1 MSLLIAASVA
11 MLLLAAVIIVMPFVL
26 VRNRAKA
33 DALTN
38 TQLVRQRMTELER
51 EYEEGLLSA
60 EDKQAAIREL
70 KIALATEATDE
81 QRKSQGVGIV
91 AAIAGVVLVIVA
103 STVYVT
109 SNQMAKI
116 SHWQESYERLPE
128 LSKRVV
134 MEADQSI
141 TPQDLQDF
149 ALGLRTKLALDG
161 DDVTGWLLLGR
172 LHMSMGQL
180 ESALHAFE
188 KSHDMQPQNTSV
200 LDSYSQALMAATQ
213 QSGDDSYIQQAKPLL
228 ETLVALEPENIN
240 ARGMLAVVAGLLGDK
255 QTSLA
260 NWRYLASVVPEESP
274 MATQINMQI
283 AKLTGEEASQPAL
296 ASAEKS
302 ATRIDIS
309 VTIDSAL
316 KAKLPKQAYLFVFAQ
331 DADGTSRMPAA
342 VVRQPLD
349 QFPVSVTLSD
359 ENAMMPG
366 FTLSQLSKARLVA
379 RVSVDENVATAEGE
393 FQGEVLVE
401 LKPGEALTETIL
413 INKELL

>member
-11 MLLLAAVIIVMPFVL
+11 MLIFAAVIIVLPFVL

-60 EDKQAAIREL
+60 EDKQTAVKEL
-70 KIALATEATDE
+70 KIALATESTE
-81 QRKSQGVGIV
+81 QQDSSHKVGLT
-91 AAIAGVVLVIVA
+91 AAIAGVVLVVGA
-103 STVYVT
+103 SIVYV
-109 SNQMAKI
+109 SANQMAKI

-141 TPQDLQDF
+141 TPQDIQDF

-172 LHMSMGQL
+172 LHMTMGQL

-188 KSHDMQPQNTSV
+188 KSYAMQPRNTSV
-200 LDSYSQALMAATQ
+200 LDSYSQALMSATQ
-213 QSGDDSYIQQAKPLL
+213 QSGDDSYIRQAKPIL

-240 ARGMLAVVAGLLGDK
+240 ARGMLAVVAGLLNDK

-260 NWRYLASVVPEESP
+260 NWRYLASRVPPESP
-274 MATQINMQI
+274 MATQIKGQI
-283 AKLTGEEASQPAL
+283 AKLTGEEVAQTEAA
-296 ASAEKS
+296 ASAES
-302 ATRIDIS
+302 ATRIDVN
-309 VTIDSAL
+309 VTIDSTL
-316 KAKLPKQAYLFVFAQ
+316 MAKLPEQAYLFVFAQ
-331 DADGTSRMPAA
+331 DAESASRMPAA
-342 VVRQPLD
+342 VVRQPLG

-359 ENAMMPG
+359 DNAMMPG
-366 FTLSQLSKARLVA
+366 FTLSQLNKARLVA
-379 RVSVDENVATAEGE
+379 RISVDENVATADGE
-393 FQGEVLVE
+393 LQGEVEVE